1 MMKYLAILFVISCSL
16 TLSSAFPYGFRN
28 NFRSY
33 RGGYGFGD
41 IGGTYS
47 GFPGFGGAYGA
58 FPGYAAAH
66 HHHPTINYHHHAQP
80 YYYGGGRGFL
90 GNLLSGSTL
99 PTSKLLIHDTVIY
112 LFSHF

>member
-1 MMKYLAILFVISCSL
+1 MKYLAILFVISCSL

-66 HHHPTINYHHHAQP
+66 HHHPTVNYHHHAQP
-80 YYYGGGRGFL
+80 YCYGGGRGFL
-90 GNLLSGSTL
+90 GNLLRGSTL

>member
-16 TLSSAFPYGFRN
+16 ILSSAFPYGFHN

-66 HHHPTINYHHHAQP
+66 HHHPTINYHRVMHEIVAGYP
-80 YYYGGGRGFL
+80 
-90 GNLLSGSTL
+90 
-99 PTSKLLIHDTVIY
+99 
-112 LFSHF
+112 FSEM